1 MQISQVGREDDM
13 VNYVDWVGRRQVS
26 EDTICRALVSRM
38 AATMNSAASFV
49 EGDPL
54 PACWH
59 WLFFN
64 PIEVQSVLGADGHPP
79 RGEFM
84 PPVSLP
90 RRMFAG
96 SRLDWHADI
105 KVGARISRE
114 STIVAVESKA
124 GQSGEM
130 VFVTVNHVYRDNGQ
144 LLLEEQ
150 QEIVY
155 RGDSTAAERDALTA
169 LSESVRCNEGAVP
182 SFARPA
188 EHTQSV
194 HPDPVQLFRYSAVT
208 FNGHRIHY
216 DVPYATGV
224 EMYPGLVLQGPLI
237 ATMLIEFLR
246 HSVAPGLALT
256 HFEFRA
262 KRPTFDIGAFHLH
275 AGAPEANG
283 RIPLWSS
290 DNVGA
295 VAVDGWALCG

>member
-1 MQISQVGREDDM
+1 M
-13 VNYVDWVGRRQVS
+13 VNYADWVGRQQVS
-26 EDTICRALVSRM
+26 EDTICPGLVGRM

-64 PIEVQSVLGADGHPP
+64 PVEVQSALGADGHPP
-79 RGEFM
+79 RGKFM

-96 SRLDWHADI
+96 SRLDWHEDI
-105 KVGARISRE
+105 KIGARVAKE
-114 STIVAVESKA
+114 STIIRVESKM

-130 VFVTVNHVYRDNGQ
+130 VFVTVNHVYRENGIM
-144 LLLEEQ
+144 LLEEQ

-155 RGDSTAAERDALTA
+155 RGDSTFAERDGLAA
-169 LSESVRCNEGAVP
+169 LSERVRRNESADP
-182 SFARPA
+182 SSRRPA

-224 EMYPGLVLQGPLI
+224 EMYPGLVVHGPLI

-246 HSVAPGLALT
+246 HTVAPGLALK

-262 KRPTFDIGAFHLH
+262 KRPTFDIGPFHLH
-275 AGAPEANG
+275 AGAREASG
-283 RIPLWSS
+283 RIPLWST

-295 VAVDGWALCG
+295 VAVDGWVLCS

>member
-1 MQISQVGREDDM
+1 M
-13 VNYVDWVGRRQVS
+13 VNYTEWVGRQQVT
-26 EDTICRALVSRM
+26 EDSICPQLVSRM
-38 AATMNSAASFV
+38 AATMDSVARFV

-64 PIEVQSVLGADGHPP
+64 PIEVQSALGADGHPP

-84 PPVSLP
+84 PPISLP

-105 KVGARISRE
+105 KIGARVEKE
-114 STIVAVESKA
+114 STIVGVESKV

-130 VFVTVNHVYRDNGQ
+130 VFVTVSHVYRENGTT
-144 LLLEEQ
+144 LLEEQ

-155 RGDSTAAERDALTA
+155 RGDSTPAERDALTA
-169 LSESVRCNEGAVP
+169 LSERVKGNEGVEP
-182 SFARPA
+182 SPARPA
-188 EHTQSV
+188 EHTQAV

-224 EMYPGLVLQGPLI
+224 EMYPGLVVQGPLI

-246 HSVAPGLALT
+246 HTVAPGLVLK

-262 KRPTFDIGAFHLH
+262 KRPTFDMGAFHLH
-275 AGAPEANG
+275 VGAREASG

-295 VAVDGWALCG
+295 VAVDGWVLCS

>member
-1 MQISQVGREDDM
+1 ME
-13 VNYVDWVGRRQVS
+13 NYADWVGRRQVS
-26 EDTICRALVSRM
+26 EDMICPALVCRM

-64 PIEVQSVLGADGHPP
+64 PVEVQSVLGTDGHPP
-79 RGEFM
+79 RGGFM
-84 PPVSLP
+84 PPVPLP

-96 SRLDWHADI
+96 SRLDWHADL
-105 KVGARISRE
+105 KVGARIVKE

-124 GQSGEM
+124 GQSGQM
-130 VFVTVNHVYRDNGQ
+130 VFVTVNHVYRENG
-144 LLLEEQ
+144 LMLLEEQ

-155 RGDSTAAERDALTA
+155 RADSTPAERDALAA
-169 LSESVRCNEGAVP
+169 LSEGVRCASSTAP
-182 SFARPA
+182 SPARPA

-216 DVPYATGV
+216 DAPYSTRV
-224 EMYPGLVLQGPLI
+224 EMYPGLVVQGPLI
-237 ATMLIEFLR
+237 ATMLVEFLR
-246 HSVAPGLALT
+246 HSVAPGLVLR

-262 KRPTFDIGAFHLH
+262 RRPTFDIGAFHLH
-275 AGAPEANG
+275 AGAREADG

-290 DNVGA
+290 DNVGE
-295 VAVDGWALCG
+295 VAVDGWALCGQAVGQH

>member
-1 MQISQVGREDDM
+1 M
-13 VNYVDWVGRRQVS
+13 VNYADWVGRRQLT
-26 EDTICRALVSRM
+26 EDTICPGLVRRM

-64 PIEVQSVLGADGHPP
+64 QIEVQSVLGADGHPP
-79 RGEFM
+79 RGVFM

-96 SRLDWHADI
+96 SRLDWHTDL
-105 KVGARISRE
+105 KVGARIAKE
-114 STIVAVESKA
+114 STIVAIESKA
-124 GQSGEM
+124 GKSGEM
-130 VFVTVNHVYRDNGQ
+130 VFVTVSHVYRENGAM
-144 LLLEEQ
+144 LLEEQ

-155 RGDSTAAERDALTA
+155 RGDSTPAERDALA
-169 LSESVRCNEGAVP
+169 VLSARVKLQEGAERSP
-182 SFARPA
+182 ARPA
-188 EHTQSV
+188 QHTQCV
-194 HPDPVQLFRYSAVT
+194 LPDPVQLFRYSAVT

-224 EMYPGLVLQGPLI
+224 EMYPGLVVQGPLI
-237 ATMLIEFLR
+237 ATMLIGFLR
-246 HSVAPGLALT
+246 HTVAPGRALK

-262 KRPTFDIGAFHLH
+262 RRPTFDIGAFHLH
-275 AGAPEANG
+275 AGMREESG